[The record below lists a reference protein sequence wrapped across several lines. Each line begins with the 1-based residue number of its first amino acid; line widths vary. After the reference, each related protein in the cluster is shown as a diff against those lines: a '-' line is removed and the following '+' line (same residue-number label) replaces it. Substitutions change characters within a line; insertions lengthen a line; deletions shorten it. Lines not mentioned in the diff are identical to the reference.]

1 MIFEK
6 VQEIIASNLDIDL
19 ERIQLNSRFKE
30 DLDMDSI
37 ELMEVVM
44 ACEEEFGVEFPIE
57 DADAIQKVE
66 HAVSFIEK
74 LTKEA

>member
-1 MIFEK
+1 MTFDK
-6 VQEIIASNLDIDL
+6 VQEIIASNLDIDP
-19 ERIQLNSRFKE
+19 ERIQATSRFKE

-57 DADAIQKVE
+57 NADSILTVEDAI
-66 HAVSFIEK
+66 SLIEQ
-74 LTKEA
+74 LTK

>member
-1 MIFEK
+1 MYFEK
-6 VQEIIASNLDIDL
+6 VQTIISENLDIEK
-19 ERIQLNSRFKE
+19 ERIHINARFKE

-57 DADAIQKVE
+57 NADSILTVQDAVNLINDMK
-66 HAVSFIEK
+66 K
-74 LTKEA
+74 

>member
-1 MIFEK
+1 MVFEK
-6 VQEIIASNLDIDL
+6 VQNIIAENLDIEK

-30 DLDMDSI
+30 ELDMDSI

-57 DADAIQKVE
+57 NSDAILTVQD
-66 HAVSFIEK
+66 AVNLIDNMK
-74 LTKEA
+74 K

>member
-6 VQEIIASNLDIDL
+6 VQEIIASNLDIES
-19 ERIQLNSRFKE
+19 ERIQMNSRFKE

-57 DADAIQKVE
+57 NADTIETVE
-66 HAVSFIEK
+66 DAVSFIQQ
-74 LTKEA
+74 LTK

>member
-1 MIFEK
+1 MHFET
-6 VQEIIASNLDIDL
+6 VQNIIAENLDI
-19 ERIQLNSRFKE
+19 EKEKIQLNSRFKE

-57 DADAIQKVE
+57 NADSIATVQDAVNLVKDIK
-66 HAVSFIEK
+66 K
-74 LTKEA
+74 

>member
-1 MIFEK
+1 MTFEK
-6 VQEIIASNLDIDL
+6 VQEIIASNLDIEP
-19 ERIQLNSRFKE
+19 ERIQATSRFKE

-57 DADAIQKVE
+57 NADGILTVE
-66 HAVSFIEK
+66 DAVSLIDQ
-74 LTKEA
+74 LTK